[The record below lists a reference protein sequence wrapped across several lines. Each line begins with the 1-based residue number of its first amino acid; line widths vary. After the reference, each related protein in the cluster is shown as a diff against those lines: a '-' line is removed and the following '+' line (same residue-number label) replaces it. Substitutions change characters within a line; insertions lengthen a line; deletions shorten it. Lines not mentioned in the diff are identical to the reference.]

1 MYEMLSNRPTSVSA
15 VVEKFVSPISLDTVK
30 VAVDAAVVVKL
41 QDGEEYRSIVVID
54 PNQRSASVTARRSA
68 RSSPMTAFS
77 SRRQDAFVSADS
89 SESA

>member
-41 QDGEEYRSIVVID
+41 QDGEQYRSIVVHRSE
-54 PNQRSASVTARRSA
+54 PEERLGNSPAGLNQRRSEKW
-68 RSSPMTAFS
+68 REKDVG
-77 SRRQDAFVSADS
+77 RDYVGDGRLRN
-89 SESA
+89 